1 MLLKKTWL
9 FVLAGVLL
17 TLPAQALS
25 SRDFKSYLNSYE
37 FYKSH
42 AKDGDIALLAI
53 GDEGATFA
61 SIVNLK
67 TKRRFEIRYDQV
79 QPSGNTELI
88 FFPTISNND
97 FVPAPEASGIHAT
110 DLKTINVEFLY
121 EDGTCQRY
129 ELKWENRQNAYI
141 LGDQGRGKCFIKT
154 VR

>member
-1 MLLKKTWL
+1 MVEW
-9 FVLAGVLL
+9 
-17 TLPAQALS
+17 QISALGEARQLS
-25 SRDFKSYLNSYE
+25 FTGNQVSLIRNNKPQLN
-37 FYKSH
+37 
-42 AKDGDIALLAI
+42 AI
-53 GDEGATFA
+53 IEHRGATA
-61 SIVNLK
+61 TIL
-67 TKRRFEIRYDQV
+67 
-79 QPSGNTELI
+79 PSGNTELI